1 MTFMNSL
8 ISPDNHIVLLF
19 IVTGA
24 AAFGIYSEHK
34 KWFGKLSGILVTMIS
49 MSLLSMA
56 GVIPVASNPSIKV
69 DIYDMVFSY
78 FIPISIP
85 MLLFS
90 TNIKKIIKESG
101 KLLVAYIIGAIGIVI
116 GCFIAFN
123 LIDLGEDAGNTAGVI
138 AATLIGG
145 SVNFI
150 ASAEILNFST
160 NPLFTA
166 TIAVDNF
173 VSNLYTLFLFLT
185 PSLIFLSR
193 FFVKPKKENLIDS
206 STDQPKEDFPIT
218 IERIAVSFFI
228 AALIAGLG
236 SMIAPYIQQVLQ
248 TDLNLSLLL
257 ITIFAV
263 TAANVSPK
271 SLKALENTSFSL
283 GMWMM
288 YVFLAVIGAA
298 TNLEQIMSIGPAVL
312 LFYITI
318 MIFHFVFLLSLA
330 KLFKLDVYEV
340 VVASA
345 ANIMGPSV
353 AAPMAASMGQKKL
366 VTPGILVGILG
377 YVIGT
382 FIGVSIALYLS

>member
-1 MTFMNSL
+1 MQSL
-8 ISPDNHIVLLF
+8 ISPESNLTLF
-19 IVTGA
+19 FVIAGA
-24 AAFGIYSEHK
+24 AAFGLYSEHK

-49 MSLLSMA
+49 MSLLAMA
-56 GVIPVASNPSIKV
+56 GVVPVASNPTIKV
-69 DIYDMVFSY
+69 DVYDMVFSY

-90 TNIKKIIKESG
+90 SNILKIVKESG
-101 KLLVAYIIGAIGIVI
+101 KLLVAYILGAIGIVL
-116 GCFIAFN
+116 GCFIAFW
-123 LIDLGEDAGNTAGVI
+123 LIDLGADSGNTAGVI

-150 ASAEILNFST
+150 AAAEILNFST

-185 PSLIFLSR
+185 PSLLFLSR
-193 FFVKPKKENLIDS
+193 FFVKPKKENEEESATS
-206 STDQPKEDFPIT
+206 SDKAQFPMSL
-218 IERIAVSFFI
+218 ERVAVSVFI

-236 SMIAPYIQQVLQ
+236 NLLSPYLQ
-248 TDLNLSLLL
+248 DLMHTKLNLSILV
-257 ITIFAV
+257 ITVLAV
-263 TAANVSPK
+263 LAANLFPK
-271 SLKALENTSFSL
+271 RLKPLEDTAFSL
-283 GMWMM
+283 GLWMM
-288 YVFLAVIGAA
+288 YIFLAVIGAA
-298 TNLEQIMSIGPAVL
+298 TNMTQIFSIGPAVL
-312 LFYITI
+312 GFYLTI
-318 MIFHFVFLLSLA
+318 MLFHFLFMLAVA

-340 VVASA
+340 VISSA

-377 YVIGT
+377 YIIGT

>member
-1 MTFMNSL
+1 MESF
-8 ISPDNHIVLLF
+8 ISPDSHFILFF
-19 IVTGA
+19 IVAGA

-49 MSLLSMA
+49 MSILAML
-56 GVIPVASNPSIKV
+56 GVLPVASNPNIKV
-69 DIYDMVFSY
+69 EVYDMVFTY

-90 TNIKKIIKESG
+90 SNLLKIVKESG
-101 KLLVAYIIGAIGIVI
+101 KLLLAYIIGAIGIVL
-116 GCFIAFN
+116 GCFLAYS

-166 TIAVDNF
+166 TIAVDNL

-185 PSLIFLSR
+185 PSLMFLAR
-193 FFVKPKKENLIDS
+193 FFVKPKKENQIED
-206 STDQPKEDFPIT
+206 TNQNKKEDYPIT
-218 IERIAVSFFI
+218 LERIAIAVFI
-228 AALIAGLG
+228 AALIAGTGNFL
-236 SMIAPYIQQVLQ
+236 APYLQ
-248 TDLNLSLLL
+248 NLIHTKLNLSILL
-257 ITIFAV
+257 ITLLAV
-263 TAANVSPK
+263 LAANFFPK
-271 SLKALENTSFSL
+271 QLKALENTAFSIGL
-283 GMWMM
+283 WMM
-288 YVFLAVIGAA
+288 YIFLAVIGAA
-298 TNLEQIMSIGPAVL
+298 TNVHQIFEIGPAVL
-312 LFYITI
+312 GFYLTI
-318 MIFHFVFLLSLA
+318 MLFHFVFMLALA

-340 VVASA
+340 VIASA

-377 YVIGT
+377 YIIGT
-382 FIGVSIALYLS
+382 FIGVSIAVFLS

>member
-1 MTFMNSL
+1 MDSL
-8 ISPDNHIVLLF
+8 ISPDSHIVLFLV
-19 IVTGA
+19 ITGA
-24 AAFGIYSEHK
+24 AALGIYSEHK

-56 GVIPVASNPSIKV
+56 GVVPVASNPNINV
-69 DIYDMVFSY
+69 DVYNMVFNY

-90 TNIKKIIKESG
+90 TNIMKIIKESG
-101 KLLVAYIIGAIGIVI
+101 KLLVAYIIGAIGVVL
-116 GCFIAFN
+116 GCFIAFSF
-123 LIDLGEDAGNTAGVI
+123 IDLGEDAGNTAGVI

-150 ASAEILNFST
+150 ATAKILNFST

-185 PSLIFLSR
+185 PSIIFLSR
-193 FFVKPKKENLIDS
+193 FFVKPKKENLEDN
-206 STDQPKEDFPIT
+206 KEALLEEKFPIT
-218 IERIAVSFFI
+218 MERIAVTIFI

-236 SMIAPYIQQVLQ
+236 SLIAPPLQ
-248 TDLNLSLLL
+248 EILHTDLNLKLLV

-263 TAANVSPK
+263 TAANVFPK
-271 SLKALENTSFSL
+271 SLLALEKTSFSL

-298 TNLEQIMSIGPAVL
+298 TNLEQILGIGPTVL
-312 LFYITI
+312 LFYVTI
-318 MIFHFVFLLSLA
+318 MTFHFVFLVSLA

-340 VVASA
+340 VVSSA

-382 FIGVSIALYLS
+382 FIGVSIAMYLS

>member
-1 MTFMNSL
+1 MDSF
-8 ISPDNHIVLLF
+8 ISPDSHVVLFLMG
-19 IVTGA
+19 TGA
-24 AAFGIYSEHK
+24 AALGIYSELK
-34 KWFGKLSGILVTMIS
+34 KWFGKLSVILVTMIS

-56 GVIPVASNPSIKV
+56 GVVPVASNPNIKIDV
-69 DIYDMVFSY
+69 YEMVFSY

-90 TNIKKIIKESG
+90 TNITKIIKESG

-116 GCFIAFN
+116 GCFIAYSF
-123 LIDLGEDAGNTAGVI
+123 IDLGEDSGNTAGVI
-138 AATLIGG
+138 AATLVGG

-150 ASAEILNFST
+150 AAAKILNFST

-185 PSLIFLSR
+185 PSIIFLSR
-193 FFVKPKKENLIDS
+193 FFVKPKQENLEDMK
-206 STDQPKEDFPIT
+206 DVQQEKEFPIT
-218 IERIAVSFFI
+218 LERIAVSLFI
-228 AALIAGLG
+228 AALIAALG
-236 SMIAPYIQQVLQ
+236 SMTAPPLQNLLQ

-263 TAANVSPK
+263 VAANLFPK
-271 SLKALENTSFSL
+271 HLIALEKTSFSL

-298 TNLEQIMSIGPAVL
+298 TNLEQILSIGPSVL

-318 MIFHFVFLLSLA
+318 MLFHFVFLVSLA
-330 KLFKLDVYEV
+330 KLFKPDVYEV
-340 VVASA
+340 VVSSA

-353 AAPMAASMGQKKL
+353 AAPMAASMGRKKL

-382 FIGVSIALYLS
+382 FIGVSIAMYLS

>member
-1 MTFMNSL
+1 MQSL
-8 ISPDNHIVLLF
+8 ISPESNLTLF
-19 IVTGA
+19 FVIAGA
-24 AAFGIYSEHK
+24 AAFGLYSEHK

-49 MSLLSMA
+49 MSLLAMA
-56 GVIPVASNPSIKV
+56 GVVPVASNPTIKV
-69 DIYDMVFSY
+69 DVYDMVFSY

-90 TNIKKIIKESG
+90 SNILKIVKESG
-101 KLLVAYIIGAIGIVI
+101 KLLVAYILGAIGIVL
-116 GCFIAFN
+116 GCFIAFW
-123 LIDLGEDAGNTAGVI
+123 LIDLGSDSGNTAGVI

-150 ASAEILNFST
+150 AAAEILNFST

-185 PSLIFLSR
+185 PSLLFLSR
-193 FFVKPKKENLIDS
+193 FFVKPKKENEEESATS
-206 STDQPKEDFPIT
+206 SDKAQFPMSL
-218 IERIAVSFFI
+218 ERVAVSVFI

-236 SMIAPYIQQVLQ
+236 NLLSPYLQ
-248 TDLNLSLLL
+248 DLLHTKLNLSILV
-257 ITIFAV
+257 ITVLAV
-263 TAANVSPK
+263 LAANLFPK
-271 SLKALENTSFSL
+271 RLKPLEDTAFSL
-283 GMWMM
+283 GLWMM
-288 YVFLAVIGAA
+288 YIFLAVIGAA
-298 TNLEQIMSIGPAVL
+298 TNMTQIFSIGPAVL
-312 LFYITI
+312 GFYLTI
-318 MIFHFVFLLSLA
+318 MLFHFLFMLAVA

-340 VVASA
+340 VISSA

-377 YVIGT
+377 YIIGT

>member
-1 MTFMNSL
+1 MDSL
-8 ISPDNHIVLLF
+8 ISPDSHIVLFLV
-19 IVTGA
+19 ITGA
-24 AAFGIYSEHK
+24 AALGIYSEHK

-56 GVIPVASNPSIKV
+56 GVVPVASNPSVKV
-69 DIYDMVFSY
+69 DVYDMVFNY

-90 TNIKKIIKESG
+90 TNIMKIIKESG
-101 KLLVAYIIGAIGIVI
+101 KLLVAYIIGAIGVVL
-116 GCFIAFN
+116 GCFIAFSF
-123 LIDLGEDAGNTAGVI
+123 IDLGEDAGNTAGVI

-150 ASAEILNFST
+150 ATAKILNFST

-185 PSLIFLSR
+185 PSIIFLSR
-193 FFVKPKKENLIDS
+193 FFVKPKKENL
-206 STDQPKEDFPIT
+206 EDNKDMLLEEKFPIT
-218 IERIAVSFFI
+218 MERIAVSIFI

-236 SMIAPYIQQVLQ
+236 SLIAPPLQEILQ
-248 TDLNLSLLL
+248 TDLNLKLLV

-263 TAANVSPK
+263 AAANLFPK
-271 SLKALENTSFSL
+271 SLLTLEKTSFSL

-298 TNLEQIMSIGPAVL
+298 TNLEQILGIGPTVL
-312 LFYITI
+312 LFYATI
-318 MIFHFVFLLSLA
+318 MTFHFVFLVSLA
-330 KLFKLDVYEV
+330 KVFKLDVYEV
-340 VVASA
+340 VVSSA

-382 FIGVSIALYLS
+382 FIGVSIAMYLS

>member
-1 MTFMNSL
+1 MQSL
-8 ISPDNHIVLLF
+8 ISPESNLTLF
-19 IVTGA
+19 FVIAGA
-24 AAFGIYSEHK
+24 AAFGLYSEHK

-49 MSLLSMA
+49 MSLLAMA
-56 GVIPVASNPSIKV
+56 GVVPVASNPTIKV
-69 DIYDMVFSY
+69 DVYDMVFSY

-90 TNIKKIIKESG
+90 SNILKIVKESG
-101 KLLVAYIIGAIGIVI
+101 KLLVAYILGAIGIVL
-116 GCFIAFN
+116 GCFIAFW
-123 LIDLGEDAGNTAGVI
+123 LIDLGADSGNTAGVI

-150 ASAEILNFST
+150 AAAEILNFST

-185 PSLIFLSR
+185 PSLLFLSR
-193 FFVKPKKENLIDS
+193 FFVKPKKENEEESATS
-206 STDQPKEDFPIT
+206 SDKAQFPMSL
-218 IERIAVSFFI
+218 ERVAVSVFI

-236 SMIAPYIQQVLQ
+236 NLLSPYLQ
-248 TDLNLSLLL
+248 DLLHTKLNLSILV
-257 ITIFAV
+257 ITVLAV
-263 TAANVSPK
+263 LAANLFPK
-271 SLKALENTSFSL
+271 RLKPLEDTAFSL
-283 GMWMM
+283 GLWMM
-288 YVFLAVIGAA
+288 YIFLAVIGAA
-298 TNLEQIMSIGPAVL
+298 TNMTQIFSIGPAVL
-312 LFYITI
+312 GFYLTI
-318 MIFHFVFLLSLA
+318 MLFHFLFMLAVA

-340 VVASA
+340 VISSA

-377 YVIGT
+377 YIIGT

>member
-1 MTFMNSL
+1 MQSF
-8 ISPDNHIVLLF
+8 ISPDNNIVLF
-19 IVTGA
+19 FVITGA

-49 MSLLSMA
+49 MSLLAMA
-56 GVIPVASNPSIKV
+56 GVVPVASNPNIKV
-69 DIYDMVFSY
+69 EVYDLVFSY

-90 TNIKKIIKESG
+90 SNIVKIVKESG
-101 KLLVAYIIGAIGIVI
+101 KLLVAYILGAIGIVI
-116 GCFIAFN
+116 GCFIAFG
-123 LIDLGEDAGNTAGVI
+123 LIGLGPDSGKTAGVI

-150 ASAEILNFST
+150 AAAEALNFST

-185 PSLIFLSR
+185 PSLLFLSR
-193 FFVKPKKENLIDS
+193 FFVKPKKENQIEEVKSDS
-206 STDQPKEDFPIT
+206 KTFPMT
-218 IERIAVSFFI
+218 MERIAVSVFI

-236 SMIAPYIQQVLQ
+236 SIIAPFLQNLLQ
-248 TDLNLSLLL
+248 TDINLSIL
-257 ITIFAV
+257 IITVLAV
-263 TAANVSPK
+263 LAANLFPK
-271 SLKALENTSFSL
+271 LLRPLEDTAFSVGL
-283 GMWMM
+283 WMM

-298 TNLEQIMSIGPAVL
+298 TNIQQIFSIGPAVL
-312 LFYITI
+312 AFYLAI
-318 MIFHFVFLLSLA
+318 MLFHFVFLLSLA

-340 VVASA
+340 VISSA

-377 YVIGT
+377 YIIGT
-382 FIGVSIALYLS
+382 FIGVSIAVFLS

>member
-1 MTFMNSL
+1 MDSL
-8 ISPDNHIVLLF
+8 ISPDNHIVLFLM
-19 IVTGA
+19 VTGA
-24 AAFGIYSEHK
+24 AALGIYSEHK

-56 GVIPVASNPSIKV
+56 GVVPVASNPSIKV
-69 DIYDMVFSY
+69 DVYEMVFSY

-90 TNIKKIIKESG
+90 TNIIKIIKESG

-116 GCFIAFN
+116 GCFVAYSF
-123 LIDLGEDAGNTAGVI
+123 IDLGEDSGNTAGVI

-150 ASAEILNFST
+150 AAAKILNFST
-160 NPLFTA
+160 NPMFTA

-185 PSLIFLSR
+185 PSIVFLSR
-193 FFVKPKKENLIDS
+193 FFVKPKKENL
-206 STDQPKEDFPIT
+206 EDNVDKLQEEKFPIT
-218 IERIAVSFFI
+218 LERIAVSLFI
-228 AALIAGLG
+228 AALIAATG
-236 SMIAPYIQQVLQ
+236 SMIAPLLQNLLQ

-263 TAANVSPK
+263 IAANVFPK
-271 SLKALENTSFSL
+271 RLVALEKTSFSL

-298 TNLEQIMSIGPAVL
+298 TNIQQILTIGPSVL

-318 MIFHFVFLLSLA
+318 MLFHFVFLVSLA

-340 VVASA
+340 VVSSA

-353 AAPMAASMGQKKL
+353 AAPMAASMGRKKL

-382 FIGVSIALYLS
+382 LIGVSIAMYLS

>member
-1 MTFMNSL
+1 MQSF
-8 ISPDNHIVLLF
+8 ISPDNNIVLF
-19 IVTGA
+19 FVITGA

-49 MSLLSMA
+49 MSLLAMT
-56 GVIPVASNPSIKV
+56 GVVPVASNPNIKV
-69 DIYDMVFSY
+69 EVYELVFSY

-90 TNIKKIIKESG
+90 SNIVKIVRESG
-101 KLLVAYIIGAIGIVI
+101 KLLIAYILGAIGIVI
-116 GCFIAFN
+116 GCFIAFG
-123 LIDLGEDAGNTAGVI
+123 LIGLGPDSGKTAGVI

-150 ASAEILNFST
+150 AAAEALNFST

-185 PSLIFLSR
+185 PTLLFLSR
-193 FFVKPKKENLIDS
+193 FFVKPKKENQVEEVKNDS
-206 STDQPKEDFPIT
+206 KTFPIS
-218 IERIAVSFFI
+218 IERIAVSVFI
-228 AALIAGLG
+228 AALIAGIG
-236 SMIAPYIQQVLQ
+236 SLIAPFLQNLFQ
-248 TDLNLSLLL
+248 TDINLNILIITLL
-257 ITIFAV
+257 AV
-263 TAANVSPK
+263 LAANFFPK
-271 SLKALENTSFSL
+271 LLRPLEDTAFSL
-283 GMWMM
+283 GLWMM

-298 TNLEQIMSIGPAVL
+298 TNIQQIFTIGPAVL
-312 LFYITI
+312 GFYLTI
-318 MIFHFVFLLSLA
+318 MVFHFVFLLALA

-340 VVASA
+340 VISSA

>member
-1 MTFMNSL
+1 MQSF
-8 ISPDNHIVLLF
+8 ISPDNNIVLF
-19 IVTGA
+19 FVITGA

-49 MSLLSMA
+49 MSLLAMT
-56 GVIPVASNPSIKV
+56 GVVPVASNPNIKV
-69 DIYDMVFSY
+69 EVYELVFSY

-90 TNIKKIIKESG
+90 SNIVKIVRESG
-101 KLLVAYIIGAIGIVI
+101 KLLIAYILGAIGIVI
-116 GCFIAFN
+116 GCFIAFG
-123 LIDLGEDAGNTAGVI
+123 LIGLGPDSGKTAGVI

-150 ASAEILNFST
+150 AAAEALNFST

-185 PSLIFLSR
+185 PTLLFLSR
-193 FFVKPKKENLIDS
+193 FFVKPKKENQVEEVKNDS
-206 STDQPKEDFPIT
+206 KTFPIS
-218 IERIAVSFFI
+218 IERIAVSVFI
-228 AALIAGLG
+228 AALIAGIG
-236 SMIAPYIQQVLQ
+236 SLIAPFLQNLFQ
-248 TDLNLSLLL
+248 TDINLSILIITLL
-257 ITIFAV
+257 AV
-263 TAANVSPK
+263 LAANFFPK
-271 SLKALENTSFSL
+271 LLRPLEDTAFSL
-283 GMWMM
+283 GLWMM

-298 TNLEQIMSIGPAVL
+298 TNIQQIFTIGPAVL
-312 LFYITI
+312 GFYLTI
-318 MIFHFVFLLSLA
+318 MVFHFVFLLALA

-340 VVASA
+340 VISSA